1 MKVLY
6 TSRTLDNR
14 RKFTQVIDCNPNLDI
29 MEQCAMHRLNMLK
42 NEKVEMRVRIYD
54 SQCTLLKESIVRRLE
69 LGRITINESRGA

>member
-69 LGRITINESRGA
+69 LGRITINESREA